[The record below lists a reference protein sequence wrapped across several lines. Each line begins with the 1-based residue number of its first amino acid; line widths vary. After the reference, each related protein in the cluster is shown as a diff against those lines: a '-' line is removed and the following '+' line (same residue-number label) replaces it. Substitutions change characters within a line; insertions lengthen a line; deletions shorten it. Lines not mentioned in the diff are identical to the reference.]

1 VAIALAWLVR
11 AARAEGFMPWE
22 KAALAAIFLAPLI
35 SRNLGM
41 VTHIPVA
48 ILATAA
54 LLGLIVMRVRRELAR
69 RADESSSTRI
79 DRRAVTNALRP

>member
-1 VAIALAWLVR
+1 
-11 AARAEGFMPWE
+11 
-22 KAALAAIFLAPLI
+22 
-35 SRNLGM
+35 M